1 MQAGVGWPHQF
12 GMLRL
17 PNKELVQSNNSEL
30 RIESVLSCFEILSRG
45 TNFKMGP
52 RKNYKKHTTK
62 LLSHFQETL
71 LFGTVPSHKTWWPKR
86 RSSTSKLTSTIY
98 FRVNRPNRGSSSSH
112 NETLNSKMTH
122 LPLTVS
128 KLSSHF
134 FTTVIMWDKA
144 PDVPN
149 SYYGPFLR
157 VFLLL

>member
-62 LLSHFQETL
+62 LLSHFHERCYSVRCPLIKHDDQKE
-71 LFGTVPSHKTWWPKR
+71 G
-86 RSSTSKLTSTIY
+86 
-98 FRVNRPNRGSSSSH
+98 
-112 NETLNSKMTH
+112 
-122 LPLTVS
+122 LP
-128 KLSSHF
+128 
-134 FTTVIMWDKA
+134 
-144 PDVPN
+144 PQN
-149 SYYGPFLR
+149 
-157 VFLLL
+157 